1 MVHPS
6 RASSPDV
13 LDEKN
18 PAMRAFVTFSRAM
31 TGLAF
36 AVLMASVLIQVVG
49 RLIGNSPVWTE
60 ELTRFAL
67 LFMAAFGAGLSLR
80 SGDLVNVD
88 IVCEALPGRW
98 PWRLR
103 LFAALM
109 TGVLCLIIIEPT
121 WQFMSIGALQTSP
134 ALSWRMDFIYVSMVV
149 MVLSL
154 LGFAALRMFEMLSG
168 RSDGQPERSGD
179 DAP

>member
-1 MVHPS
+1 
-6 RASSPDV
+6 
-13 LDEKN
+13 
-18 PAMRAFVTFSRAM
+18 M
-31 TGLAF
+31 TGIAF

-67 LFMAAFGAGLSLR
+67 LFLAAFGAGLSFR

-88 IVCEALPGRW
+88 IICEALPGRW

-103 LFAALM
+103 LFAAFI
-109 TGVLCLIIIEPT
+109 TVVLCLTIILPA
-121 WQFMSIGALQTSP
+121 WRFMSIGALQTSP
-134 ALSWRMDFIYVSMVV
+134 ALSWRMDFIYVTMVV

-154 LGFAALRMFEMLSG
+154 LVFAAWRIVEMLTG
-168 RSDGQPERSGD
+168 RSEGLPEHTAE